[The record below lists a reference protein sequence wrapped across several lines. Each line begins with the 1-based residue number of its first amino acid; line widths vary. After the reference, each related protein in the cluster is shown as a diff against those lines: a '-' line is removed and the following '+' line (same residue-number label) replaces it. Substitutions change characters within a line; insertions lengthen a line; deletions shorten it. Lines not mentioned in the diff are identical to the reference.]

1 MLFKGP
7 SVLNKTETYFSM
19 FFTTI
24 EHIFHKILITV
35 MHVDIL
41 LLVIAIILKDDCQYI
56 LITMRL

>member
-1 MLFKGP
+1 
-7 SVLNKTETYFSM
+7 M

-41 LLVIAIILKDDCQYI
+41 LLVIAIILKDDCHYI
-56 LITMRL
+56 LITIRL